1 MTAPTLPTEAPKRL
15 DDTNTGLNNV
25 PRSGGKG
32 LRTLG
37 TVVRV
42 LLLIGVAL
50 VFLIPLY
57 WLFSASL
64 KPESEIYSWPL
75 KFFPST
81 LEFSNFTE
89 AWDSAP
95 FGRYLA
101 NSLIVTACG
110 AALKVVLAIFTAYAF
125 AFLPFPGKKWI
136 FLLMLGALM
145 VPGHVTLL
153 INFLTI
159 SKMGLVNTYAG
170 IFLPGVASAFGTFLL
185 RQHFMSLPQE
195 VLEAAEL
202 DGCGHLKRLL
212 HFVVPMARPAVITVA
227 LLAVI
232 DEWNG
237 FIWPL
242 IATNSDEMRTVPI
255 GLLYLKANEG
265 VDHWGTIM
273 AGAVIV
279 VIPMLAV
286 FLLAQKYI
294 VSGLTGASISR

>member
-1 MTAPTLPTEAPKRL
+1 MTAPTLPTETPKRL
-15 DDTNTGLNNV
+15 DDTNTELNTV
-25 PRSGGKG
+25 PRSGGRG
-32 LRTLG
+32 LQRLG
-37 TVVRV
+37 TIVRIV
-42 LLLIGVAL
+42 LLIAVAL
-50 VFLIPLY
+50 AFLIPLY

-64 KPESEIYSWPL
+64 KPEAEIYSWPL
-75 KFFPST
+75 QFFPST
-81 LEFSNFTE
+81 LEFSNFAE

-101 NSLIVTACG
+101 NSLIVTVCG

-125 AFLPFPGKKWI
+125 AFLPFPGKKI
-136 FLLMLGALM
+136 LFLLMLGALM

-153 INFLTI
+153 INFLTV
-159 SKMGLVNTYAG
+159 SKMGLVNTYVG

-185 RQHFMSLPQE
+185 RQHFLSLPQE

-202 DGCGHLKRLL
+202 DGCGHLRRLL

-279 VIPMLAV
+279 VIPMLV
-286 FLLAQKYI
+286 IFLLAQKYI
-294 VSGLTGASISR
+294 VSGLTGAAISR